1 MSQLCGQFLHFSLVG
16 MMMSIF
22 GAKWRFLFLIFKS
35 GPYGNHTLRLAKGYC
50 LKSFSKHL
58 HIIYLSIQYVNK
70 SNSSENLLYI
80 SELILNIIVSMS
92 LIKIDK
98 IFYVDWIFVPSC
110 CINLFEESRH
120 TYVKEDNLIVACR
133 VSNELKN
140 RKNNGYDFLWKTG
153 FQDFVSPWR
162 LMM

>member
-1 MSQLCGQFLHFSLVG
+1 MR
-16 MMMSIF
+16 
-22 GAKWRFLFLIFKS
+22 K
-35 GPYGNHTLRLAKGYC
+35 
-50 LKSFSKHL
+50 
-58 HIIYLSIQYVNK
+58 IYEVIERISVK
-70 SNSSENLLYI
+70 YI
-80 SELILNIIVSMS
+80 CELILNKIDYKSSIN
-92 LIKIDK
+92 IDK
-98 IFYVDWIFVPSC
+98 IFWVDWIFVLSY
-110 CINLFEESRH
+110 CINLFEESQH